1 MSESY
6 NKKLLAENLSAKLD
20 VTKKQ
25 ATEFIDAF
33 LEEVTSALAS
43 GNKVDLSGF
52 GKFEVKERP
61 AREGF
66 NPQTKEKIQ
75 VAASNKVAFKP
86 AKSLKD
92 SVQ

>member
-1 MSESY
+1 MNTSY
-6 NKKLLAENLSAKLD
+6 NKKALVESLSTKLD

-25 ATEFIDAF
+25 ATEFVEAF
-33 LEEVTSALAS
+33 LEEVTTALTN
-43 GNKVDLSGF
+43 GDKVDLSGF

-66 NPQTKEKIQ
+66 NPQTKEKIA
-75 VAASNKVAFKP
+75 VPASKKVSFKP
-86 AKSLKD
+86 AKALKD